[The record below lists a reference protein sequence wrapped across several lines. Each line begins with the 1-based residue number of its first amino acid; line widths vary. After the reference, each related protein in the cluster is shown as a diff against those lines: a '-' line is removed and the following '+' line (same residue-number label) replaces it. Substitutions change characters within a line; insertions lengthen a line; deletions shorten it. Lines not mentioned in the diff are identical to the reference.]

1 MPTAAPKA
9 AVELQISAARRCG
22 VKMKRMLMMGVP
34 VLLAVVG
41 ALIWAVT
48 PAHVQEGG
56 AAVRIVVD
64 ASSLTN
70 HQSGDI
76 RILAVVDAHKIHAAA
91 LLSPEPTSVADRTE
105 RDDGRTEGAA
115 ETEAAK
121 ATAWAYAWNA
131 THPAQQMPPQ
141 VQIPTPDLDGPSL
154 GLAAS
159 LAYIDAL
166 TDGDLTGGRLI
177 AATGQIAP
185 DGSVAAIGKVDV
197 KARTARDLGVR
208 VLFVPDTNYATAKAA
223 VAGNDN
229 GMRII
234 GVSTIGEAVH
244 ELCFEGGRASGICPP
259 R

>member
-1 MPTAAPKA
+1 
-9 AVELQISAARRCG
+9 
-22 VKMKRMLMMGVP
+22 VKTKRILLLGVP
-34 VLLAVVG
+34 ALLAMVG

-48 PAHVQEGG
+48 PAHLQEGG
-56 AAVRIVVD
+56 AAVHIVVD
-64 ASSLTN
+64 STPETD
-70 HQSGDI
+70 HDRGDV

-91 LLSPEPTSVADRTE
+91 LLAPEPTSVADETQ

-131 THPAQQMPPQ
+131 THPAEQMPPP
-141 VQIPTPDLDGPSL
+141 VPIPTPDLDGPSL

-166 TDGDLTGGRLI
+166 TDGDLTGGHLV
-177 AATGQIAP
+177 AATGQIAA
-185 DGSVAAIGKVDV
+185 DGSVSAIGKVDV
-197 KARTARDLGVR
+197 KARTARDVGVQL
-208 VLFVPDTNYATAKAA
+208 LFVPADNYATAKAA
-223 VAGNDN
+223 VVGNDH

-234 GVSTIGEAVH
+234 PVSSIADAVH
-244 ELCFEGGRASGICPP
+244 ALCFNGGQATGVCPN